1 MSLLWAVLN
10 QVVKKM
16 LCWNMDWFEMFHLGV
31 LGLEC
36 FKAMMKCDVGVWTGL
51 KWFVLVLYWCII

>member
-1 MSLLWAVLN
+1 
-10 QVVKKM
+10 M
-16 LCWNMDWFEMFHLGV
+16 LRLIMDWFEMFHLVV
-31 LGLEC
+31 LGLQC